1 MNLPGIAL
9 ECAYFEVPMDYHDS
23 SAGNARLALTKLPA
37 TAKKL
42 GTIFF
47 SPGNPIRL
55 LFVAFRRH
63 PISTG
68 GPGGSGVQAVAA
80 LAPIF
85 AHHFQGSFDI
95 VSWDA
100 RGVGLTSW
108 VHVVV
113 SR

>member
-1 MNLPGIAL
+1 MNVTGVAL

-23 SAGNARLALTKLPA
+23 SAGNARLAVIKLPA

-42 GTIFF
+42 GTLFF
-47 SPGNPIRL
+47 SPGNSFRL
-55 LFVAFRRH
+55 PSIAFH
-63 PISTG
+63 QYLIFTG

-85 AHHFQGSFDI
+85 AQHFQGSFDI

-100 RGVGLTSW
+100 RGVGLTS
-108 VHVVV
+108 
-113 SR
+113 

>member
-1 MNLPGIAL
+1 MRVFRGSDGLSRQLCWQRTPRSGQVTRNREEAGYFILLSRYPTPSAIRGLPRYL
-9 ECAYFEVPMDYHDS
+9 
-23 SAGNARLALTKLPA
+23 
-37 TAKKL
+37 
-42 GTIFF
+42 IF
-47 SPGNPIRL
+47 
-55 LFVAFRRH
+55 
-63 PISTG
+63 TG
-68 GPGGSGVQAVAA
+68 GPGGSGVQAVAG